1 MEIVSAV
8 AGNLAF
14 ILNAGSLW
22 MKDIVWLRIVALL
35 ASTCFVIYSAT
46 VAGGP
51 LYLMI
56 IWSFVFMAINLFRLA
71 QPALV
76 RWRTRHA
83 RAIAVSE

>member
-14 ILNAGSLW
+14 VLNAGSLW
-22 MKDIVWLRIVALL
+22 MKDIVWLRIVALM
-35 ASTCFVIYSAT
+35 ASTCFVVYSAT
-46 VAGGP
+46 VDGGP

-71 QPALV
+71 QPVLV
-76 RWRTRHA
+76 RWRVQQD
-83 RAIAVSE
+83 RAPATTE

>member
-56 IWSFVFMAINLFRLA
+56 IWSFVFMAINVFRLL
-71 QPALV
+71 QPACN
-76 RWRTRHA
+76 RWRAA
-83 RAIAVSE
+83 RGRAVPAIE